1 MKKYIPYITVLLS
14 LVICAGR
21 ILYSLY
27 SKRSISFEVIMFFPI
42 FLEIFGFF
50 FCKYTKHPKLL
61 KTLNLLL
68 IPLSRVSFYIVL
80 EIID

>member
-14 LVICAGR
+14 LVLFICDILCAVYTKKPFIAGLF
-21 ILYSLY
+21 ILT
-27 SKRSISFEVIMFFPI
+27 I
-42 FLEIFGFF
+42 FLGIFGFF